1 MVDFKKTDLKQAY
14 KWDEIPDEVFSKK
27 ITFRDSASLNLC
39 NGHEVLHFIN
49 SYMTLK
55 NCSMLSTFQKIEKA
69 LQEDL
74 PENKRGH
81 NKIKL
86 WLNENYLF

>member
-1 MVDFKKTDLKQAY
+1 MVDFKKTDLKY
-14 KWDEIPDEVFSKK
+14 SYEWDGIPEATSTKK
-27 ITFRDSASLNLC
+27 IAFRDSATLNLN

-55 NCSMLSTFQKIEKA
+55 NCSMLTTFQKIEKA
-69 LQEDL
+69 LREDL

-86 WLNENYLF
+86 WLNENYFF